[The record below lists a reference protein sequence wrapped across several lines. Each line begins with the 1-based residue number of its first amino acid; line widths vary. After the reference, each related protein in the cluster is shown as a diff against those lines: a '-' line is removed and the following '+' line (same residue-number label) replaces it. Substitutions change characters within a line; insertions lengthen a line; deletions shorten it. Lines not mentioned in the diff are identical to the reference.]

1 MAGGDT
7 PGVTPCGDTHTH
19 TPPTLSPG
27 STGASLRVQRP
38 LELSALRRE
47 LEGVLAR
54 GIRSLA
60 VLLLHSYA

>member
-1 MAGGDT
+1 M
-7 PGVTPCGDTHTH
+7 
-19 TPPTLSPG
+19 TPPGTLRLSPG
-27 STGASLRVQRP
+27 STGASLLVQQP

>member
-1 MAGGDT
+1 M
-7 PGVTPCGDTHTH
+7 
-19 TPPTLSPG
+19 TPPGTLRLSPG
-27 STGASLRVQRP
+27 STGASLLVQRP